1 MAIHKRKSQDSYLSR
16 VTCPKC
22 NEKSEHSAARVNKQ
36 KNAHLPRL
44 QSFICLRADSSA
56 STLKPV

>member
-22 NEKSEHSAARVNKQ
+22 SEKAEHSSARVNK
-36 KNAHLPRL
+36 KKTLICPTCNHL
-44 QSFICLRADSSA
+44 FVSA
-56 STLKPV
+56 PTPAN

>member
-36 KNAHLPRL
+36 KTLICPACNHLFLFAQTPAHPL
-44 QSFICLRADSSA
+44 
-56 STLKPV
+56 